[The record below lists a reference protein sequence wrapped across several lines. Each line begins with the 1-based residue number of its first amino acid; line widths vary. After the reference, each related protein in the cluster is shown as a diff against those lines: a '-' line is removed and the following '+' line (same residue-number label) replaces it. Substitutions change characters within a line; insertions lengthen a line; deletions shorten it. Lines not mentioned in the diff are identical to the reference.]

1 MPKTLSELTS
11 GNHLYMGLAGL
22 GVLLIVAALTIVPTS
37 NGDYLLKHAFL
48 DGSSNDL
55 GGAFSGIVGFQWGLP
70 SEIFW
75 LGVFFLIMAGAAYYY
90 KK

>member
-1 MPKTLSELTS
+1 MPKTLSGLAS

-22 GVLLIVAALTIVPTS
+22 GVLLVVAALTFVPTS
-37 NGDYLLKHAFL
+37 NGDYFVKHAFL
-48 DGSSNDL
+48 DGTANDL
-55 GGAFSGIVGFQWGLP
+55 AGAFNGIVGFQWGLP

-75 LGVFFLIMAGAAYYY
+75 LGVFLLIMAGAAYYY